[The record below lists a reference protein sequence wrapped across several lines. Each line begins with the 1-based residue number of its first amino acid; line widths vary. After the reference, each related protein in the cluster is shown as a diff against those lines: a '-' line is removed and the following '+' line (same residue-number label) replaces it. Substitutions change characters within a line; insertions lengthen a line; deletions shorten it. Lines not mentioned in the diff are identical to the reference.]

1 MMTTEPKMYI
11 SAELSYRFKQQ
22 VLKECESRTYEIGY
36 YIQINSLLTPLSFD
50 V

>member
-22 VLKECESRTYEIGY
+22 VLKECESRTYEIGKNY
-36 YIQINSLLTPLSFD
+36 YTYLLTPLSFD
-50 V
+50 S